1 MILTQPFAL
10 RFDTKEAANLP
21 TSAQPHVR
29 IVEHEPLIYNPIPD
43 IIEWFRVHLR
53 LRKAAAPLNTDT
65 VSQDSHDN
73 ELPPYD
79 DHAPVLVAVFVQ
91 MPAPHRARRPD
102 NEEDL
107 IPEVSIGV
115 AQLPLRAEDPKP
127 TAA

>member
-1 MILTQPFAL
+1 MMLQPFAL

-21 TSAQPHVR
+21 TSSQPHVR

-43 IIEWFRVHLR
+43 ILEWFRVHLH
-53 LRKAAAPLNTDT
+53 LRKAVVSNPETA
-65 VSQDSHDN
+65 SQDSHDD

-79 DHAPVLVAVFVQ
+79 DRAPVLVAVFVQ

-102 NEEDL
+102 NEDDL

-115 AQLPLRAEDPKP
+115 AQLPLCAENPKP
-127 TAA
+127 TAV